1 MGPGHRTRSS
11 ISAQPIFQLP
21 YTNRAASGC
30 LPTSS
35 SVVHQMTCMSSTRLD
50 MQVPA
55 STLTEM
61 AMVGRA
67 WMKSDAKPTDS
78 MQAVFQP
85 TLMVTESVTASIR
98 RMIFQGLENQVSS
111 LSVKI
116 TLVPSLRIPP
126 YLAGAR
132 TMSTSWVIP
141 AQQGPS
147 PLGRSLWTSPLT
159 LRRLMSMRDKTTP
172 VRSVGMETST
182 VGVQTRMDN
191 WGLEPQ

>member
-1 MGPGHRTRSS
+1 
-11 ISAQPIFQLP
+11 
-21 YTNRAASGC
+21 
-30 LPTSS
+30 
-35 SVVHQMTCMSSTRLD
+35 MSSTRLD

-55 STLTEM
+55 STLTVM

-67 WMKSDAKPTDS
+67 WMKSDVKPIDS

-85 TLMVTESVTASIR
+85 TLIATAFVTASIQ
-98 RMIFQGLENQVSS
+98 RMISQGLENRVSS
-111 LSVKI
+111 LWVET

-132 TMSTSWVIP
+132 TTWTSWVIP
-141 AQQGPS
+141 VQQDPS

-159 LRRLMSMRDKTTP
+159 LRRLISMRDKTTL
-172 VRSVGMETST
+172 VRLVTTEMST
-182 VGVQTRMDN
+182 VGVQTRMAN